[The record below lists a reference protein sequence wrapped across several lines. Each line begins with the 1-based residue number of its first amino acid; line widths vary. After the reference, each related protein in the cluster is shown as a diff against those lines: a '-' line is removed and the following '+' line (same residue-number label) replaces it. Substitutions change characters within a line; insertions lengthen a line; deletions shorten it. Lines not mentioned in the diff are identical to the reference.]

1 MREGGIKAGEDE
13 DGGRVDGGIEEG
25 MIYRGAET
33 F

>member
-1 MREGGIKAGEDE
+1 MREGGRKGGEDE

-25 MIYRGAET
+25 MIYRDSET